1 MPGLLSTLAE
11 QVNQNMTCLHCF
23 KTFKSP
29 RAVKE
34 HMLDKGH
41 CFMPQQEYKLLSKF
55 YDFEEKLT
63 AIIAEQNQMHRAI
76 EGSKT
81 L

>member
-1 MPGLLSTLAE
+1 MKLHGFFIREEKCVIDMPGLLSTLAE

-41 CFMPQQEYKLLSKF
+41 CFMP
-55 YDFEEKLT
+55 
-63 AIIAEQNQMHRAI
+63 
-76 EGSKT
+76 
-81 L
+81 